1 MTGCLAKRASP
12 KSELFPVGLGKRGE
26 GGACA
31 RRDARELRLDLSLLL
46 DWTCALVCASGG
58 RMEVVL
64 PIIASSYVCVYSVL
78 RCRSCIRL
86 MTFISTS
93 RLDDL
98 PAEASKRAHTAENGQ
113 PQRQ

>member
-58 RMEVVL
+58 RMEVL
-64 PIIASSYVCVYSVL
+64 HSAHDVYL
-78 RCRSCIRL
+78 NK
-86 MTFISTS
+86 ST
-93 RLDDL
+93 
-98 PAEASKRAHTAENGQ
+98 
-113 PQRQ
+113 